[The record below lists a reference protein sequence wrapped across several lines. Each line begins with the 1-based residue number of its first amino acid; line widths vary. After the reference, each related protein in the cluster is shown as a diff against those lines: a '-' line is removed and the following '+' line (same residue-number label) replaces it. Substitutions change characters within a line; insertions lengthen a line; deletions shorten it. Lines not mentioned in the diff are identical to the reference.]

1 MNRYDISLLQSYTGY
16 PAISILC
23 STHRNVP
30 EKLQDHIALKNLIK
44 EAKERLLVEFP
55 QRQVQEY
62 FDKLDIIAHEIDF
75 TKTLDTIAIFV
86 SDTISRVFIIPGTVI
101 PGVFIDHTF
110 YIKPLIRLLQRSL
123 RYFVLSL
130 SDKPSRLFAGFGN
143 ELVEIIEPETNDLG
157 VVQDGFPF
165 EDLGPNHG
173 EPDLAV
179 GTGDLDSVYLDNH
192 KKTYFRK
199 VDALLSK
206 FTSKDPLPIVL
217 VGEKHNLQMF
227 SEVSNNNQR
236 IFTTIHKDYA
246 RQTAHEIA
254 LLVWPAVDAHFLAI
268 QSKKIEEFKKALDS
282 LKHAFGVSAVW
293 RAAHEGRVHELIIEK
308 DYRLPGIVNP
318 ENKDNLIIYDHTKE
332 IGITDDLTD
341 TIIEE
346 VIERGGAVTFVAHDA
361 LKEYEHIAA
370 LLRY

>member
-23 STHRNVP
+23 STHRSVP

-44 EAKERLLVEFP
+44 ETKERLLVEFP

-62 FDKLDIIAHEIDF
+62 FDKLDTIAHEIDF

-110 YIKPLIRLLQRSL
+110 YTKPLIRLLQRSL

-130 SDKPSRLFAGFGN
+130 SDKPSRLFVGFGN

-179 GTGDLDSVYLDNH
+179 GTGDLDSAYLDNH
-192 KKTYFRK
+192 KKTYFRRQD
-199 VDALLSK
+199 VRAN
-206 FTSKDPLPIVL
+206 IWCAVL
-217 VGEKHNLQMF
+217 
-227 SEVSNNNQR
+227 
-236 IFTTIHKDYA
+236 A
-246 RQTAHEIA
+246 
-254 LLVWPAVDAHFLAI
+254 
-268 QSKKIEEFKKALDS
+268 KISQL
-282 LKHAFGVSAVW
+282 
-293 RAAHEGRVHELIIEK
+293 
-308 DYRLPGIVNP
+308 
-318 ENKDNLIIYDHTKE
+318 
-332 IGITDDLTD
+332 
-341 TIIEE
+341 
-346 VIERGGAVTFVAHDA
+346 
-361 LKEYEHIAA
+361 
-370 LLRY
+370 